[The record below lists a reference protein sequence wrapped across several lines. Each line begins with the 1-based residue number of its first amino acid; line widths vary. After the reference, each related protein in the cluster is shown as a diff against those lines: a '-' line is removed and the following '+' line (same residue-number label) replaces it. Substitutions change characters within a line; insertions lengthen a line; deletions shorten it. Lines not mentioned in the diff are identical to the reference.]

1 MSLLATIVPSATPSA
16 TALLM
21 AEVLSRSI
29 LAFHFTKSNLPL
41 VVTSFGPPVITRTR
55 RTRFCLA
62 AWIRWTRELGRK
74 ALSWLTVKGP
84 GPHFSAVV
92 LAQRS

>member
-16 TALLM
+16 TAFLM
-21 AEVLSRSI
+21 VDVLSLSI
-29 LAFHFTKSNLPL
+29 LAFHFPRSNLPL

-62 AWIRWTRELGRK
+62 APMRWTREVGRK
-74 ALSWLTVKGP
+74 ALSRLRVKGP
-84 GPHFSAVV
+84 GPHFSVVV
-92 LAQRS
+92 LAHRS